1 MGFIPVNEP
10 LLNGNE
16 KKYLCECIDS
26 GWISSEGPFVKEF
39 EQKMSAVVDRK
50 YGIAVSNGTAALEV
64 AVQALGI
71 GEGDEVIMPTF
82 TIISC
87 AMAVTKT
94 GAIPVLVDSDR
105 FTWNMNVDEIE
116 AKITSRTKAI
126 MVVHL
131 YGLPVDMDKVLELA
145 EKYHLKV
152 IEDAAEMHG
161 QTYKGR
167 MCGSFGDIS
176 TFSFY
181 PNKHITTGEGGMIVT
196 DDEEL
201 AEKCRMY
208 RNLCFQKD
216 VRYVHNEIGDNY
228 RFTNLQAAAGLAQLE
243 RLDEFVAKK
252 REIGAYYTSHLR
264 ELEGL
269 ILPVE
274 ETDSAKNIYWVYAIV
289 LGENIKLSNREMT
302 KRLGERGI
310 GTRTFFWCMHE
321 QPVYQKMGL
330 FQGEHYKNAEY
341 LARKGFYIPSGLAL
355 TREQMDVVVEELTAI
370 VKGQ

>member
-1 MGFIPVNEP
+1 
-10 LLNGNE
+10 
-16 KKYLCECIDS
+16 
-26 GWISSEGPFVKEF
+26 
-39 EQKMSAVVDRK
+39 
-50 YGIAVSNGTAALEV
+50 
-64 AVQALGI
+64 
-71 GEGDEVIMPTF
+71 
-82 TIISC
+82 
-87 AMAVTKT
+87 
-94 GAIPVLVDSDR
+94 
-105 FTWNMNVDEIE
+105 
-116 AKITSRTKAI
+116 
-126 MVVHL
+126 
-131 YGLPVDMDKVLELA
+131 
-145 EKYHLKV
+145 
-152 IEDAAEMHG
+152 
-161 QTYKGR
+161 
-167 MCGSFGDIS
+167 
-176 TFSFY
+176 
-181 PNKHITTGEGGMIVT
+181 MIVT

-228 RFTNLQAAAGLAQLE
+228 RFTNLQAAVGLAQLE

-310 GTRTFFWCMHE
+310 GTRTFFWCMKE
-321 QPVYQKMGL
+321 QTVYQKMGL